1 MRIMN
6 GRVRPV
12 FVFWYVFFAAIV
24 LVLGVG
30 VLLEVLGGG

>member
-1 MRIMN
+1 MN

-12 FVFWYVFFAAIV
+12 YVFWYVFFAAIV

>member
-1 MRIMN
+1 MN

-12 FVFWYVFFAAIV
+12 YVFWYAFFAFFIV
-24 LVLGVG
+24 VLGVG